1 MNFFKKSLPYLA
13 MIFHQFNLASMAII
27 VKHALGN
34 GLSPHVL
41 VALRMVVVAILVSPF
56 AIVMER
62 NTRPMMTLSTFSKIV
77 LLSLFEPVL
86 SQNFSYIGMKYT
98 TATFNVSMSN
108 ILPAMTFIMAWI
120 FRLEI
125 VKLRKLHG
133 QAKIVGTLVAVGGGI
148 IMTFVKGTL
157 LDLPWT
163 NGRTIIFKKSATD
176 VEHTDLMK
184 GGGLIVAHIL
194 RSYPSVLSLAAL
206 VCILGSIEG
215 IILAFLVERGNTK
228 IWSIFNPDAKLLAVI
243 YGGMMSCSTYLIMRW
258 LMKNR
263 GPVFVTS
270 FNPLGMVLV
279 TIFSSFFLAERLFL
293 GRVLGA
299 AVIII
304 GLCMV
309 LWGKKSKDQRHSNS
323 QNIQDD
329 DGVAAAAQNGPQTA
343 AINGDRESPSQSNVI
358 VDE

>member
-1 MNFFKKSLPYLA
+1 
-13 MIFHQFNLASMAII
+13 MAII
-27 VKHALGN
+27 VNHALDN

-41 VALRMVVVAILVSPF
+41 VALRMVVAAILVCPF
-56 AIVMER
+56 AIVME
-62 NTRPMMTLSTFSKIV
+62 
-77 LLSLFEPVL
+77 
-86 SQNFSYIGMKYT
+86 
-98 TATFNVSMSN
+98 
-108 ILPAMTFIMAWI
+108 
-120 FRLEI
+120 RLEI

-133 QAKIVGTLVAVGGGI
+133 QAKIVGTLVAIGGGI
-148 IMTFVKGTL
+148 IMTFVKGNL
-157 LDLPWT
+157 LDLPWK
-163 NGRTIIFKKSATD
+163 NGINIIFKKSATD

-184 GGGLIVAHIL
+184 GAGLIVVGL
-194 RSYPSVLSLAAL
+194 FCWS
-206 VCILGSIEG
+206 CF
-215 IILAFLVERGNTK
+215 IILQ
-228 IWSIFNPDAKLLAVI
+228 
-243 YGGMMSCSTYLIMRW
+243 GMMSCSTYLIMGW
-258 LMKNR
+258 LMKKR

-309 LWGKKSKDQRHSNS
+309 LWGKSKDQRHSNS

-329 DGVAAAAQNGPQTA
+329 DAVAAAAQNGPQTA
-343 AINGDRESPSQSNVI
+343 VINGDIESPSQSNVI